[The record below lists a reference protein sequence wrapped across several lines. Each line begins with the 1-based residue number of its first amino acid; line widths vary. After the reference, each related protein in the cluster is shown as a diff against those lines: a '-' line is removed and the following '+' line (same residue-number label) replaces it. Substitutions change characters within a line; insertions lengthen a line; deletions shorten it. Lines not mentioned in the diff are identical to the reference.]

1 MYREIYIDV
10 VFVTNFLM
18 DLVLLRLTGMLLGIR
33 AVWYKS
39 LLGAL
44 IGALSSCLILIV
56 SVVIP
61 IENRYPA
68 VLALHVL
75 TAAAMARVGCG
86 QKKSMLA
93 RTTAAL
99 YILAFL
105 CGGLWDV
112 LPAAGDRGA
121 GSFLIF
127 TGITYVLLAFC
138 VRGYRRWNSQ
148 RETLCRVCLR
158 VQGKSADVAGFYDTG
173 NLLMDPL
180 TNRPVSIVEEQ
191 VLKTLLPAAF
201 MEGLLDMGGEGMADG
216 GPLWES
222 LRPHFI
228 VFSSVGGHGGA
239 LPAVMLD
246 EMCIYRGE
254 QIVYVYHPVLAVSQT
269 PFHPRGRYQI
279 ILNGRIM

>member
-1 MYREIYIDV
+1 MYREIYIDM

-33 AVWYKS
+33 AVWHKS

-44 IGALSSCLILIV
+44 IGALSSCLILTL
-56 SVVIP
+56 SVIIP
-61 IENRYPA
+61 IENGHP
-68 VLALHVL
+68 VVFALHVL

-112 LPAAGDRGA
+112 LPGAEDRRF
-121 GSFLIF
+121 GSFLLF
-127 TGITYVLLAFC
+127 TGITYVLLSLS
-138 VRGYRRWNSQ
+138 VQGYRKWSSRG
-148 RETLCRVCLR
+148 ETICRVRMC
-158 VQGKSADVAGFYDTG
+158 VQGKSADAEGFYDTG
-173 NLLMDPL
+173 NLLTDPL
-180 TNRPVSIVEEQ
+180 TNKPVSIVEER
-191 VLKTLLPAAF
+191 VLETLLPAELLA
-201 MEGLLDMGGEGMADG
+201 GLWEMDETGAAPCGA
-216 GPLWES
+216 LWES
-222 LRPHFI
+222 LRPHVI
-228 VFSSVGGHGGA
+228 VFSSVGGQKGT
-239 LPAVMLD
+239 LPAVMID

-254 QIVYVYHPVLAVSQT
+254 QLIYVYHPVLAVSKT

-279 ILNGRIM
+279 ILNGKIV